1 MEPTGSGF
9 EARSARTS
17 TTGEYDGPAVV
28 TPAADGAFEARS
40 ARTSTGGEEGVE
52 VEVTLR
58 GQFEPLD
65 GRFHWYGRIAANGNL
80 DERVRSGSTV
90 TLSTPSGRAEG
101 RLSDVD
107 PWGRFRISGTGRPP
121 F

>member
-1 MEPTGSGF
+1 MSEHEPA
-9 EARSARTS
+9 E
-17 TTGEYDGPAVV
+17 EYVGPAQLAG
-28 TPAADGAFEARS
+28 PDAQPLP
-40 ARTSTGGEEGVE
+40 

-58 GQFEPLD
+58 GRFEPID
-65 GRFHWYGRIAANGNL
+65 GRFHWYGRVAADAGL
-80 DERVRSGSTV
+80 DDRHAAGDTV
-90 TLSTPSGRAEG
+90 TLTTPHGSAEG